1 MYRANTALLT
11 FVTGA
16 FLSHM
21 ISGVPVDGIDSLIT
35 GCFGFLFWLSLLL
48 PKEGSRN
55 RVFESFL
62 VYMSAIV
69 LGIMFGICVSGT
81 SRMTIYGSFM
91 CYFHFSEFYFMSRGS
106 DLPSFDSFLINHG
119 KEYATAFTISMIE
132 FHYSPIFSFAP
143 PPLFGVIVSSIGLLL
158 RACAMITAGSGFTH
172 LIAKQKS
179 QSHQLITHG
188 IYSFIRHPGY
198 TGWLIWVIG
207 SHLILGNCISL
218 VLFTAITWKFFS
230 DRIPYEEQ
238 LLVDFFG
245 SQYTQYRAQTPLSG
259 VPFLS

>member
-1 MYRANTALLT
+1 MK
-11 FVTGA
+11 
-16 FLSHM
+16 SE
-21 ISGVPVDGIDSLIT
+21 VPTEGFDLAIT
-35 GCFGFLFWLSLLL
+35 VCFGFLFWFSLLL
-48 PKEGSRN
+48 PREGSRN

-62 VYMSAIV
+62 VYMSSLV
-69 LGIMFGICVSGT
+69 LGIMFGICISGT

-119 KEYATAFTISMIE
+119 KEYATAFTTSMIE
-132 FHYSPIFSFAP
+132 FHYSPTFSLTLP
-143 PPLFGVIVSSIGLLL
+143 PMVGVIVSSIGLLL
-158 RACAMITAGSGFTH
+158 RACATITAGSGFTH

-207 SHLILGNCISL
+207 SQLILGNCISL

-245 SQYTQYRAQTPLSG
+245 SQYLHFRDETPKSG
-259 VPFLS
+259 IPFV